1 MSAHAIPRLSPE
13 EYLRVERESEI
24 KHEYVDGQ
32 MYAMSGGSLAHSH
45 IEGSIVAALKGVLAG
60 GNCRVSTSNL
70 RIQISPSGPFVY
82 PDAAVYCGD
91 AQLSDGYR
99 DALLNPRVV
108 FEVLSKSTE
117 AYDRGQKFAQY
128 RRIESLKD
136 YVLVSQMEARIE
148 VFSRTETG
156 KWQLAE
162 FVGAEAMCVIPSVG
176 CEIALAE
183 VYRDVTFETV

>member
-1 MSAHAIPRLSPE
+1 MSAHAIPRLTPD
-13 EYLRVERESEI
+13 EYLSVERKSEI
-24 KHEYVDGQ
+24 KHEYADGR

-45 IEGSIVAALKGVLAG
+45 IEGSIVAVLKRLLAG

-91 AQLSDGYR
+91 AELSDDYR
-99 DALLNPRVV
+99 DSLLNPRVV

-136 YVLVSQMEARIE
+136 YLLVSQTESRIE

-156 KWQLAE
+156 KWELAE
-162 FVGAEAMCVIPSVG
+162 FIGNDATCAIPSIG

-183 VYRDVTFETV
+183 VYRDVTFEAA